1 MGSML
6 RIQASLLPAGRAR
19 RRGGAGGIY
28 GRGSEDAQNDTFHS
42 RGHADGRRLCLWQ
55 DGPGGEA
62 GDRGDT
68 GGDAHGAQVGP
79 GPGDAQGMGES
90 RFIFYP
96 NKHKICD
103 PIQVA
108 GITRATL
115 AHPHEA
121 PAG

>member
-1 MGSML
+1 ML

-28 GRGSEDAQNDTFHS
+28 GRGSEDAQDDTFHS
-42 RGHADGRRLCLWQ
+42 RGHGDSRRLCLWR

-62 GDRGDT
+62 GDRGYT
-68 GGDAHGAQVGP
+68 GGDAHGGAGGP
-79 GPGDAQGMGES
+79 WSERRAGMGES
-90 RFIFYP
+90 RFISYP
-96 NKHKICD
+96 NKHKICY
-103 PIQVA
+103 PIQVS

-115 AHPHEA
+115 AHPHEV